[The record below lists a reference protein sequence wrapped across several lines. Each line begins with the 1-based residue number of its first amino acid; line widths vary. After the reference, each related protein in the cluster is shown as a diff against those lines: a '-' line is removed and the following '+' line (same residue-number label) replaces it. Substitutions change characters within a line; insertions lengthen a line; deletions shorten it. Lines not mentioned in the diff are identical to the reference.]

1 MAITLDVLF
10 PNTTP
15 WTSSHRK
22 HRQLPIFE
30 SGQGVKGT
38 VVLSSKDQRAPVSGI
53 VKIALEGTLFNHVDL
68 VGESPAM
75 LYHTYVY
82 QKIINLNAIYPEQ
95 QMISD
100 VDQCYHFRFLVP
112 DSLTGPVSN
121 KYGQQIPSSLHI
133 NFSPASHRAA
143 VSCSKGT
150 CKIDY
155 RIRAQFLVEGRCVVE
170 TTRPFTLWASQGRQ
184 PPVCTEDFPGEYR
197 LSALKTLRRPL
208 LQPAGKLHVYSHEPL
223 PLEFSPEKEGAATSV
238 RLRLRYGPLKNG
250 GAMRIPPP
258 RFYGIVRSNLT
269 ASTFISIQ
277 PQRRS
282 PATCDAAAFPFT
294 FETRKS
300 YPSQLRK
307 ICFPRWTRSETGAES
322 IWETEAEMTFKCHHP
337 AYLTPSFSSMLVSRR
352 YSLKMYMVISGH
364 GHAAVKLEL
373 PIQVVYTGRRF
384 LPSEEIMYLSD
395 PVEDMPPAY
404 SP

>member
-1 MAITLDVLF
+1 MAVTLDILF

-15 WTSSHRK
+15 WTSGHRK
-22 HRQLPIFE
+22 HGHLPIFE
-30 SGQGVKGT
+30 SGQGVRGT
-38 VVLSSKDQRAPVSGI
+38 VVVSSKDQRAPISGI
-53 VKIALEGTLFNHVDL
+53 VKIALEG
-68 VGESPAM
+68 A
-75 LYHTYVY
+75 
-82 QKIINLNAIYPEQ
+82 
-95 QMISD
+95 
-100 VDQCYHFRFLVP
+100 
-112 DSLTGPVSN
+112 VSN

-133 NFSPASHRAA
+133 SFSPASHRTA

-150 CKIDY
+150 CNIDY
-155 RIRAQFLVEGRCVVE
+155 RIRAQFLIAGHCVVE

-184 PPVCTEDFPGEYR
+184 PPVCTEDFPGEYQ
-197 LSALKTLRRPL
+197 LSALKTFRSPL
-208 LQPAGKLHVYSHEPL
+208 LQPAGKLHVYSHEPP

-238 RLRLRYGPLKNG
+238 RLRLRYGSPKNG

-258 RFYGIVRSNLT
+258 RFYGIVRSNLK

-307 ICFPRWTRSETGAES
+307 ICFPRWTLSEMGTES
-322 IWETEAEMTFKCHHP
+322 IWESEAEMTFKCHNP

-352 YSLKMYMVISGH
+352 YSLKIYMVISGH

-384 LPSEEIMYLSD
+384 LPSQGIMHTGG
-395 PVEDMPPAY
+395 PAEDTPPAY